1 MDALFAVIVLAFVL
15 LVLALVAFAIFEV
28 TPLARHSNSFRDP
41 RTGNRRWDSP
51 HLD

>member
-1 MDALFAVIVLAFVL
+1 MEALFAVIVFAFVL
-15 LVLALVAFAIFEV
+15 LVLGFVVFAIFEM

-41 RTGNRRWDSP
+41 RTGKRRWQSP

>member
-1 MDALFAVIVLAFVL
+1 MDTVFAVIVLAFVL
-15 LVLALVAFAIFEV
+15 LVLALVAFSIFEM

-41 RTGNRRWDSP
+41 RTGRRRWQSP